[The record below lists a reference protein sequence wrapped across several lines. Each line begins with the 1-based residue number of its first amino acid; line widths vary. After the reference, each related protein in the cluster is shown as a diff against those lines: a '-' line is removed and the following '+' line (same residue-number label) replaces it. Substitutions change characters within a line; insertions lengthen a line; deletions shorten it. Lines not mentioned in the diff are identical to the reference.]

1 MSGNHFEADS
11 ARGLIA
17 DTAAGIVRFF
27 EDYNEEFSAITRRAR
42 RRFDERE
49 WKLGQ
54 RDAVER
60 IELYDNRIAWCVA
73 SLVGQMGSR
82 IADQETWRDIRAEY
96 ADKIQ
101 DRTDAEFFKTFFNS
115 LTRKVFNTVGV
126 NPDVEFLASDL
137 APTMDGSPPP
147 TRSYPVADDFE
158 GVIKT
163 ILEQFPSTQQFLD
176 IEKSARQVVAAVTQH
191 QARSTEYDIE
201 AIDVL
206 TPVFYRATRA
216 FIVARIKGVARV
228 APMIL
233 AIENDGNSIA
243 VDAVIISSNEVRSLF
258 GFSRSYFHADLP
270 AVGATVKFLKSIMP
284 VKPVDE
290 LYSVLGRAKQG
301 KTERYR
307 QIYNHQPTPDDVFVH
322 ADGQRGMVMIVFT
335 QPSRGLVF
343 KVIRDRFPYPKS
355 TSRAAVMDRYQFVFK
370 HDRVGRL
377 VDAQEFRRLR
387 FSRSGF
393 SPQLLDE
400 LLGEAAQ
407 SCRLEGD
414 DVIVEHCYI
423 ERRLRPLNLFL
434 DEVDNFTAT
443 QAVIDYGQAIKD
455 LARSNVFPG
464 DLLLK
469 NFGVTRHGRVIFYDY
484 DELCLVTDC
493 SFRDLPASRFE
504 EDELRG
510 EPWFYVGPKDV
521 FPEQFVNFLG
531 LSADLRAVFLEH
543 HADLLTADFWRGLK
557 NCHQAEQLLEVVPY
571 ARRASAT
578 GVSAA
583 A

>member
-1 MSGNHFEADS
+1 MSGNHFEANS
-11 ARGLIA
+11 ARGLIV

-27 EDYNEEFSAITRRAR
+27 EDYNEEFGAITRRAR

-73 SLVGQMGSR
+73 GLVGQMGAR

-101 DRTDAEFFKTFFNS
+101 DRTDAAFFKTFFNS

-137 APTMDGSPPP
+137 APIMGDSPPP

-158 GVIKT
+158 RVIKT

-176 IEKSARQVVAAVTQH
+176 IEKSARQVVAAVTRN
-191 QARSTEYDIE
+191 QARSAEYDIE

-216 FIVARIKGVARV
+216 FIVARIKGVERV

-233 AIENDGNSIA
+233 AIENDGKSIA
-243 VDAVIISSNEVRSLF
+243 VDAVITSSNEVRSLF

-400 LLGEAAQ
+400 LLGEAAL

-414 DVIVEHCYI
+414 DIIVEHCYI

-493 SFRDLPASRFE
+493 SFRDLPAPRFE

-571 ARRASAT
+571 ARRTSAT